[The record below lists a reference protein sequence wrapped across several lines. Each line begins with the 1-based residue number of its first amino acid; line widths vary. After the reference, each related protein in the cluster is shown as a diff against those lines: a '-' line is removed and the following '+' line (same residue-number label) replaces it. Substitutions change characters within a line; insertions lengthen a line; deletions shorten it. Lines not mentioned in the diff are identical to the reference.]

1 MDEHPSDKTLE
12 SFLRGGLDPAEQRRV
27 LEHLLRG
34 CGRCARGI
42 APLAELALH
51 PQRTPPVAGPEE
63 EEKYDAAIERA
74 YAAVRLHGRRAPQV
88 KRQTVKAL
96 DTLSREGI
104 DGLLRLK
111 IGPAAI
117 AEAGMARAREL
128 RHSDPDQMV
137 SLTELAALSA
147 FFLDGYPPESAAD
160 LQALTLAEHANALRI
175 VHRYDAAEHHLMAAF
190 RHAEA
195 GTGDR
200 WLSARLY
207 DLLGSYRGSQYRYGE
222 AVRAFKRVSTMY
234 ETLGDRHL
242 SGRAQIAQGL
252 YLGYDG
258 APVDAIRLLEK
269 GARKID
275 PAREPELP
283 KIAIHNRLLFL
294 AEAGR
299 FPDAMSLLMEQRDLL
314 DNTWE
319 SKLLGIEGR
328 VYAGLGHLDMS
339 EGAFREGKARLLE
352 AGDSAHAG
360 LLALDLAALLLRQGR
375 TAEGRAEAEK
385 ALAIFQDLEIEQEAR
400 RALNL
405 LSDAL
410 QSKVATPSF
419 VQRVVGFLR
428 DVERRPW
435 LQFKPAFE

>member
-34 CGRCARGI
+34 CGRCSRGI

-88 KRQTVKAL
+88 KRQTAKAL
-96 DTLSREGI
+96 DTLSRNGI

-117 AEAGMARAREL
+117 TEAGMAKAREL

-160 LQALTLAEHANALRI
+160 LQALALAEHANALRI
-175 VHRYDAAEHHLMAAF
+175 VHRYKDAEHHLMAAF
-190 RHAEA
+190 EHAGK

-222 AVRAFKRVSTMY
+222 AVRAFKRVSSMY

-242 SGRAQIAQGL
+242 SGRALIAQGFYTGL
-252 YLGYDG
+252 DG
-258 APVDAIRLLEK
+258 SPDDAIRLLDR
-269 GARKID
+269 GVRKID
-275 PAREPELP
+275 PAREPELGG
-283 KIAIHNRLLFL
+283 IAIHNRLLFL

-299 FPDAMSLLMEQRDLL
+299 FSEALSLLMEQRDLL
-314 DNTWE
+314 GKTGA
-319 SKLLGIEGR
+319 SKLLGVEGR
-328 VYAGLGHLDMS
+328 VYSGLGHLDIA
-339 EGAFREGKARLLE
+339 EDFLRQAKARLLE
-352 AGDSAHAG
+352 SEDPAHAG
-360 LLALDLAALLLRQGR
+360 LASLDLAALLLRQGR

-385 ALAIFQDLEIEQEAR
+385 ALAIFQDIEIEQEAR

-419 VQRVVGFLR
+419 VQRVVVFLR